1 MIYIDTSALLK
12 LIHDEEAEAAALH
25 EYLATAGNIALVSSG
40 LITVEARRGVMRAN
54 PNRLPRVDV
63 MLTDVVTIP
72 MSDTV
77 LERASRLPDP
87 LLRSLDAIHLATALL
102 IRDDVTTLLT
112 YDERL
117 ARAAHAHGIEVAAP
131 A

>member
-1 MIYIDTSALLK
+1 LIYIDTSALLK

-25 EYLATAGNIALVSSG
+25 EYLASAGDTALVSSG

-54 PNRLPRVDV
+54 PNRLPRVDM
-63 MLTDVVTIP
+63 MLIEVITIP

-77 LERASRLPDP
+77 IERASHLPDP

-102 IRDDVTTLLT
+102 IREDVEALLT

-117 ARAAHAHGIEVAAP
+117 ARAAQAHNIEVAAP